1 MVVEPTRELAQQV
14 LGVAKSLCHHARF
27 SSALISG
34 GDKCV
39 CWLLVAA
46 MRCDSPPCQCR
57 VQQQRELLSQ
67 PRDVLVGT
75 PGRLKQL
82 LEGGDWYCGDVQ
94 LLVID
99 EADTLFDAGFGPDIQ
114 AMVQPVLSVGG
125 HVVLV
130 TATLTKAV
138 EKLLMASL
146 PQAKRV
152 ATSSL
157 HRAVPGAKHRFVDV
171 PGDSDKL
178 DVLRTLL
185 SAEARGDKS
194 KRTMVFCN
202 TVPSCRAVEHALSEA
217 GLTTVSYHGDMTP
230 EARVESLGAFTD
242 VDPLGGDRDDL
253 LSGADSPVMVC
264 TDLAARGL
272 DFACAVEHVIQF
284 DFPLNPVDYIH
295 RTGRTARAGAVGRIT
310 SLVTKRDRVL
320 ADQIEEQVKK
330 GGALDDLS
338 SSRAVV
344 ARKLEEVAAKR
355 RAARAGPAGG
365 APGKNTPRR
374 SMFKG
379 TRGAGRFASADA
391 RPGGAKKD
399 GPAAKRDGPAGKPP
413 AGRPFK
419 PSRAAPKTSGPR
431 GPAR

>member
-1 MVVEPTRELAQQV
+1 M
-14 LGVAKSLCHHARF
+14 
-27 SSALISG
+27 
-34 GDKCV
+34 
-39 CWLLVAA
+39 
-46 MRCDSPPCQCR
+46 
-57 VQQQRELLSQ
+57 
-67 PRDVLVGT
+67 VGT

-242 VDPLGGDRDDL
+242 VDLLGGAAGDDDDL
-253 LSGADSPVMVC
+253 LLGTDSPVMVC

-272 DFACAVEHVIQF
+272 DFRCAVEHVIQF

-295 RTGRTARAGAVGRIT
+295 RTGRTARAGAGGRIT
-310 SLVTKRDRVL
+310 SLVTKRDQTL

-355 RAARAGPAGG
+355 RAARALPGAGKDG
-365 APGKNTPRR
+365 PRR
-374 SMFKG
+374 SMYKG
-379 TRGAGRFASADA
+379 MRGAGRFASEDG
-391 RPGGAKKD
+391 RPGGAKRD
-399 GPAAKRDGPAGKPP
+399 GGPGAKREGGPGAKRDGPAGK
-413 AGRPFK
+413 PFK